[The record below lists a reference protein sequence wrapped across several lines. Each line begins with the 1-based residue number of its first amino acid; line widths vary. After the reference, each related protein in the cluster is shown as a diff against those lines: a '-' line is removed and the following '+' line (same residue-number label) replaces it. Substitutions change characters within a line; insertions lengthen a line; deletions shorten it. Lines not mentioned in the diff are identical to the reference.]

1 MSQKI
6 QSVERRANTIVNLL
20 GLDVPLWTEEREHV
34 VGSIS
39 VSFLSKLLR
48 RVIIEVSLIVLMHA
62 YGVWLHLER
71 SMMNEEPEHLF
82 VECLNKLLST
92 DK

>member
-39 VSFLSKLLR
+39 VSS
-48 RVIIEVSLIVLMHA
+48 
-62 YGVWLHLER
+62 
-71 SMMNEEPEHLF
+71 
-82 VECLNKLLST
+82 LST
-92 DK
+92 SLVTMKNLFSMRGKRELVIGEDLMKDRLIEESSVRIV